1 MRAKKKVIKTTRT
14 GRARL
19 PGIFGAVVERITEL
33 VDEEYYGEDKIRG
46 ELLELQMKREM
57 EEITEEQY
65 LKAEASL
72 MKRLEKAREK
82 NG

>member
-1 MRAKKKVIKTTRT
+1 MSARKKVIKRTRT
-14 GRARL
+14 GSPRL

-46 ELLELQMKREM
+46 ELLDLQMKREM

-65 LKAEASL
+65 LKAEALL
-72 MKRLEKAREK
+72 MKRLEKAKEK